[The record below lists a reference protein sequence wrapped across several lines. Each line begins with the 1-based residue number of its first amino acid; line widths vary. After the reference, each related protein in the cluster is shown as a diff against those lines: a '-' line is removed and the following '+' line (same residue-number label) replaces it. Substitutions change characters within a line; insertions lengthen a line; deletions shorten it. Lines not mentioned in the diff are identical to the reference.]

1 MTSDSMEFVVYLIH
15 ACANKWHMTP
25 AKVYQKIEKEG
36 CVSKYLVPFYDVLH
50 TQGVQYLVSDIEDY
64 LKIRGVTI

>member
-1 MTSDSMEFVVYLIH
+1 MAYDAGESL
-15 ACANKWHMTP
+15 
-25 AKVYQKIEKEG
+25 QKIEKEG